1 MNKRGIMLEFLVGV
15 ILALLIFTPTCLFT
29 AKIFRLSQQGQDNF
43 QSFVQ
48 ELNDLSKTE
57 KGGDHSR
64 ISVLTLDEETAL
76 VYFPA
81 DKVESILEIQDW
93 QTDDYWD
100 KIILGEEI
108 GSILAEVLFV
118 KPHSCTG
125 NCLCLFQKYSIEGKI
140 VDRENAE
147 AGLLGVPQAVV
158 SLTDGDC
165 KTLGFH
171 LEMDDCDFGPY
182 EHADPE
188 SEPPRYAC
196 KGGFVIERQLV
207 KKIDKELGWKLKDYH
222 VLPRRIS
229 INQLKTPDA
238 ITLTSEIPQL
248 PSVNEEKK

>member
-43 QSFVQ
+43 QNFVQ
-48 ELNDLSKTE
+48 ELNDLSKTG

-64 ISVLTLDEETAL
+64 ISALILDEETAL

-81 DKVESILEIQDW
+81 DKAESILEIQDW

-100 KIILGEEI
+100 KIILGEEM

-118 KPHSCTG
+118 KPSSCTE
-125 NCLCLFQKYSIEGKI
+125 NCLCLFQKYTIEGKR
-140 VDRENAE
+140 VDRENAAAE
-147 AGLLGVPQAVV
+147 LLGKVPQAVV

-165 KTLGFH
+165 KTIGFRFD
-171 LEMDDCDFGPY
+171 MDNCDFGPY

-222 VLPRRIS
+222 VLPRRIP
-229 INQLKTPDA
+229 INALKNPDA
-238 ITLTSEIPQL
+238 ITLVSEIPQL
-248 PSVNEEKK
+248 PSVNK